1 MSLVMQVERVQ
12 KVIANN
18 GYCSRRKAEEL
29 IQKGKVKVND
39 VVIRELGTLVN
50 TSDTIEVDGYVLE
63 NNVEKVYILLNKP
76 RGVVTSTSDDKHRKV
91 VTDLVH
97 IPTRVYPVGRLDYDT
112 TGVLLLTNDG
122 ELTNLLLHPSNKIE
136 KVYIAKI
143 KGILTVGHRKT
154 LENGVI
160 IDGQKTDRARVRTQ
174 KVDRKA
180 NASIVEITIH
190 EGRNHQ
196 IKNMFKELGYEVIKL
211 RRDSLAFLNCD
222 GIPTGEYRF
231 LSVKEVKVL
240 YNLANNSK

>member
-1 MSLVMQVERVQ
+1 MERVQ

-29 IQKGKVKVND
+29 IKKGKVKVND
-39 VVIRELGTLVN
+39 EIVRELGTLVSPN
-50 TSDTIEVDGYVLE
+50 DVIEVEDYVIE

-76 RGVVTSTSDDKHRKV
+76 RGVVTTTSDDKHRKV
-91 VTDLVH
+91 VTDLIH

-122 ELTNLLLHPSNKIE
+122 DLTNLLLHPSNNIE

-160 IDGQKTDRARVRTQ
+160 IDGVKTNKAKVRTQ
-174 KVDRKA
+174 KIDRK
-180 NASIVEITIH
+180 S
-190 EGRNHQ
+190 
-196 IKNMFKELGYEVIKL
+196 KL
-211 RRDSLAFLNCD
+211 Q
-222 GIPTGEYRF
+222 
-231 LSVKEVKVL
+231 
-240 YNLANNSK
+240 